1 VQTFSLHN
9 QWGCHDI
16 QRKDTQ
22 HNETQHSNKYSVLHY
37 AEWHYAKYRLWWV
50 SLGELLECW
59 LPLCCKS
66 FNTLSFMLYVVYNE
80 CCSTKRWFAVCH
92 YAENHSAE
100 CCIWWV
106 SLMEVPLCWMSLML
120 SLFKLNIVILI
131 VDFMCHYT
139 ESRYVVCHCAES
151 RTCWVSF
158 CRMSRQPNENHSN
171 CCCCILLSSPLF
183 KFKLNVRIHETSY
196 ESPISSMA
204 VKSQVLI
211 LT

>member
-1 VQTFSLHN
+1 MRLSTVINTLYYIMLSDITLNIVYGECHWAN
-9 QWGCHDI
+9 CWNAGCH
-16 QRKDTQ
+16 
-22 HNETQHSNKYSVLHY
+22 Y
-37 AEWHYAKYRLWWV
+37 AVSRLIP
-50 SLGELLECW
+50 C
-59 LPLCCKS
+59 PLCG
-66 FNTLSFMLYVVYNE
+66 VVFYNE
-80 CCSTKRWFAVCH
+80 NCSTKCWFSVCH

-106 SLMEVPLCWMSLML
+106 SLMEVPLCWMSFML

-139 ESRYVVCHCAES
+139 ESRYAVCHCAES
-151 RTCWVSF
+151 RICWVSF
-158 CRMSRQPNENHSN
+158 CRMSWQPNENHSN

-183 KFKLNVRIHETSY
+183 KFKSRVGIHETSY